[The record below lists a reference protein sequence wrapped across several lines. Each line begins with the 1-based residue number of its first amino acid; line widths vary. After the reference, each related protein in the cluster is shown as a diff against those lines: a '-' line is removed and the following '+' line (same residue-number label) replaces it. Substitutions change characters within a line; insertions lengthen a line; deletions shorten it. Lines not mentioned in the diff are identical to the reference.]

1 MTVKLQI
8 PCKGYSVGGSAPT
21 YYATLECPDTIIVG
35 DGRPN
40 VFKIYS
46 DEAVAGQTVMALVQ
60 TNDGSLVALF
70 NGTVA
75 VAPQTVSVSF
85 ADTNWTSAP
94 SSTRIPFVVE
104 GMSPSAGENV
114 STTLYAYATQDMAP
128 DFGLNVSPTE
138 GIIQGKT
145 ELVASIAN
153 ESTRL
158 GASIVSR
165 SISIGGSTSSGVSH
179 SIVPWS
185 GGSYEIIATIT
196 DSRGLSTTHS
206 TAVNVTAYYP
216 PGVDRITCERVDAE
230 GNPDPEGTRV
240 EVSVVWHRGGEAGG
254 DTSCSL
260 MYRAGGTTD
269 FVDAGAVESGQVYLL
284 DGEFGT
290 DKQYEF
296 AAIVRDSLSSIS
308 KTAIL
313 EMAFFTLDFL
323 AGGGGM
329 AIGKPAT
336 HEGLDVG
343 MEASFDKAVWIGE
356 NINCYGDVRKRWGG
370 VDYTISPGSD
380 LSTTVF
386 AIQDQNGRTGSYY
399 EGYYLT
405 SGHVG
410 TSLYMQ
416 NKHPNGDNVYGGI
429 QMALSREGVTTYGI
443 SAPQNFRGAIS
454 SPGVVSDGE
463 YLGITTPEGSD
474 FNFLRAPQ
482 EGLIPH
488 HSGGSG
494 HLGTVAWP
502 WSHIFGQNI
511 YIGGSR
517 IADHAVDAWGYSD
530 DGNWSWIKYKSGFA
544 IAVMKITASLSGR
557 TDYGWNSYY
566 TVNNSITYPFDF
578 AYPPAISFSYDSG
591 NAIGVSVNQGTV
603 GTAGIGGGNICIWAP
618 YQKTNDSGRQ
628 LRILLAGRWFW

>member
-1 MTVKLQI
+1 MIKLTI
-8 PCKGYSVGGSAPT
+8 PCRVNST
-21 YYATLECPDTIIVG
+21 ICYATLECPDTIIVG
-35 DGRPN
+35 EGSPN
-40 VFKIYS
+40 VFKLYS
-46 DEAVAGQTVMALVQ
+46 DGAAAGQTVMALVQ
-60 TNDGSLVALF
+60 GNDGSLVGLF
-70 NGTVA
+70 NVA
-75 VAPQTVSVSF
+75 VSTTPQTVSVSF

-94 SSTRIPFVVE
+94 NSNRIPFTVE

-114 STTLYAYATQDMAP
+114 SATLYAYATQDMAP

-145 ELVASIAN
+145 ELAASIAN

-269 FVDAGAVESGQVYLL
+269 FVDTGAVESGQVYLL

-323 AGGGGM
+323 AGGRGVAVGQACTEEGFTVNMPTKIRQNLFGEGYGM
-329 AIGKPAT
+329 FS
-336 HEGLDVG
+336 EGMYRDQRDLDYLVNPSSDRFYTMLG
-343 MEASFDKAVWIGE
+343 MTDA
-356 NINCYGDVRKRWGG
+356 N
-370 VDYTISPGSD
+370 
-380 LSTTVF
+380 
-386 AIQDQNGRTGSYY
+386 DQLGPYI
-399 EGYYLT
+399 EGYYLN
-405 SGHVG
+405 SGHIG
-410 TSLYMQ
+410 MSLYLK
-416 NKHPNGDNVYGGI
+416 NRNPDDRSEVFGGI
-429 QMALSREGVTTYGI
+429 QMALSRYGEVTYNV
-443 SAPQNFRGAIS
+443 SNWSNFRQAIDA
-454 SPGVVSDGE
+454 PGVAYDGS
-463 YLGITTPEGSD
+463 YHKLT
-474 FNFLRAPQ
+474 APNGNA
-482 EGLIPH
+482 EIWLKAPRYGFIPDKN
-488 HSGGSG
+488 SAGVDTSSIGSG
-494 HLGTVAWP
+494 RYWQ
-502 WSHIFGQNI
+502 FENI
-511 YIGGSR
+511 WGKNLYIDGSK

-603 GTAGIGGGNICIWAP
+603 GTAGIGGGNIYIWAP

>member
-1 MTVKLQI
+1 MIKLTI
-8 PCKGYSVGGSAPT
+8 PCRVNST
-21 YYATLECPDTIIVG
+21 ICYATLECPDTIIVG
-35 DGRPN
+35 EGRPN
-40 VFKIYS
+40 VFKLYS
-46 DEAVAGQTVMALVQ
+46 DGAAAGQTVMALVQ
-60 TNDGSLVALF
+60 GNDGSLVGLF
-70 NGTVA
+70 NVA
-75 VAPQTVSVSF
+75 VSTTPQTVSVSF

-94 SSTRIPFVVE
+94 NSNRIPFTVE

-114 STTLYAYATQDMAP
+114 SATLYAYATQDMAP

-145 ELVASIAN
+145 ELAASIAN

-185 GGSYEIIATIT
+185 GGNYEIIATIT

-206 TAVNVTAYYP
+206 TTVNVTAYYP

-254 DTSCSL
+254 DASCSL

-284 DGEFGT
+284 DAEFGT

-323 AGGGGM
+323 AGGRGVAVGQACTEEGFTVNMPTKIRQNLFGDGYGM
-329 AIGKPAT
+329 FS
-336 HEGLDVG
+336 EGMYRDQRDLDYWVNPSSDRFYTMLG
-343 MEASFDKAVWIGE
+343 MT
-356 NINCYGDVRKRWGG
+356 DVN
-370 VDYTISPGSD
+370 
-380 LSTTVF
+380 
-386 AIQDQNGRTGSYY
+386 DQLGPYV
-399 EGYYLT
+399 EGYYLN
-405 SGHVG
+405 SGHIG
-410 TSLYMQ
+410 LSLYLK
-416 NKHPNGDNVYGGI
+416 NRNPDNRSEVFGGI
-429 QMALSREGVTTYGI
+429 QMALSRTGVTTYGVA
-443 SAPQNFRGAIS
+443 APQNFRSAIS
-454 SPGVVSDGE
+454 SPAAVPYKGYWTLGEPDGN
-463 YLGITTPEGSD
+463 TTSWYKVP
-474 FNFLRAPQ
+474 RA
-482 EGLIPH
+482 GLIPYEEDYGWT
-488 HSGGSG
+488 SNIGSG
-494 HLGTVAWP
+494 HSWQFNKIWGRE
-502 WSHIFGQNI
+502 F
-511 YIGGSR
+511 YIDGSYV
-517 IADHAVDAWGYSD
+517 ADHAVAAWGHAD
-530 DGNWSWIKYKSGFA
+530 DGNWSWIKFKSGFA
-544 IAVMKITASLSGR
+544 IAVMKKVVSLSGR
-557 TDYGWNSYY
+557 SDYGWNSYC
-566 TVNNSITYPFDF
+566 TVNDSITYPFDF

-603 GTAGIGGGNICIWAP
+603 GTSGIGGGNICIWGP
-618 YQKTNDSGRQ
+618 YQKTIDSGRT
-628 LRILLAGRWFW
+628 LRILLAGRWFWS